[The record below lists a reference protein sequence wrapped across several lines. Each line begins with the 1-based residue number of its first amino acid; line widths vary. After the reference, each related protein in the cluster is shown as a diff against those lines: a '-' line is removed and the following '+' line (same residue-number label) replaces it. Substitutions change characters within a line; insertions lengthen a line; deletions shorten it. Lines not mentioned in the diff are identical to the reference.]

1 MTRPTARAALFF
13 ALSIPLALLIVM
25 AYPALWYVSLY
36 YPCILVVLML
46 ADMGAMLPRRRL
58 ELEVSAPARL
68 YIGERGAAT
77 VRLRTP
83 GWSGKT
89 PIAAI
94 AELNG
99 ETDEASTVSGRLAG
113 GSLDLGLPLVPR
125 RRGVVEIPRVWL
137 RWTGPLGMV
146 EQRVRHA
153 CGLRVDV
160 VPNIRGIHEEALNFF
175 SNDSMI
181 GLKSQRLR
189 GEGVEFDN
197 LCEFASGMDN
207 RFIDW
212 KRSARHRKLL
222 AKEFRQ
228 ERNHQIM
235 LGFDTGH
242 LMLEPI
248 DGVPRLDHAIRAG
261 LMLGWTSLHGGD
273 VVGGCGFDARFRG
286 IIQPGRGMP
295 YFTQLQRFVAGLDY
309 HTEETNFTLGLT
321 ELNARLKRRGLVV
334 LFSEFV
340 DSISA
345 ELLMESL
352 QLLARKHLVIFVT
365 LKDPMLREMAQRSP
379 DSFHHAAES
388 VFAGDFLQERAVVLE
403 RVARMGVHC
412 LDVPAAGMAG
422 ALLKRYVLVKQRG
435 LL

>member
-1 MTRPTARAALFF
+1 MLF
-13 ALSIPLALLIVM
+13 ALSIPLALAIVT
-25 AYPALWYVSLY
+25 AYPGRWYVSLY
-36 YPCILVVLML
+36 YPCVIFVLML
-46 ADMGAMLPRRRL
+46 VDMGAMLPRRQL
-58 ELEVSAPARL
+58 DVGVSAPARL
-68 YIGERGAAT
+68 YIGERGAAS
-77 VRLRTP
+77 VRLRSP
-83 GWSGKT
+83 AWSGSVSVS
-89 PIAAI
+89 AVASLEGE
-94 AELNG
+94 AE
-99 ETDEASTVSGRLAG
+99 EPSPVSGILG
-113 GSLDLGLPLVPR
+113 DGSLDIELPVIPR
-125 RRGVVEIPRVWL
+125 RRGVVALPRVWL
-137 RWTGPLGMV
+137 RWTGPLGMM
-146 EQRVRHA
+146 EQRLSHA
-153 CGLRVDV
+153 CGLRLDV

-189 GEGVEFDN
+189 GEGAEFDN

-228 ERNHQIM
+228 ERNHQIV

-273 VVGGCGFDARFRG
+273 LVGGCGFDARFRG
-286 IIQPGRGMP
+286 FIQPGRGMP
-295 YFTQLQRFVAGLDY
+295 YFTQVQRFAAGLAY
-309 HTEETNFTLGLT
+309 HAEETNFTLGLT

-340 DSISA
+340 DVISA

-352 QLLARKHLVIFVT
+352 QLLARRHLVIFVT
-365 LKDPMLREMAQRSP
+365 MKDPMLRDMAERAP
-379 DSFHHAAES
+379 DTFHHAAES
-388 VFAGDFLQERAVVLE
+388 VLVADFLQERAVVLE

-412 LDVPAAGMAG
+412 LDVSAGGVAG
-422 ALLKRYVLVKQRG
+422 ALLKRYVMIKQRG